1 MKVTRT
7 ASVKLDVSPQESQIL
22 LQTLEAYTNA
32 YNFCCSTGFQNN
44 TKNGIVLH
52 QLTYQ
57 STRDDLPSQLAI
69 SARMVATESLKSVFS
84 KKKTHPNKTFKCPSS
99 KRTSVRLDKN
109 SHTIWFE
116 KSLVSILT
124 TQGRLR
130 LPFKINKYFSQYINW
145 KHTSCTLSFK
155 KNKFF
160 LNVVFEKDV
169 ADVPKS
175 GKYLG
180 IDRGIRKLAVT
191 SNNKF
196 YAGGQTRR
204 VCQRYQ
210 NLRNKLQKCGSRSA
224 KRHLVRLSGRE
235 QRFKADINHQIS
247 KSIVS
252 ELNPGDTIVLEALS
266 GIRNKRMRK
275 KQRKEVNSWNYYQ
288 LETFLTYKA
297 LAKSIHIEYVDAR
310 YTSQRCSK
318 CGYIKRSNR
327 KSQSDFRCGKCGF
340 RLNADLNAARNIV
353 LKHLDSKA
361 FYESRESDRAEVN
374 QPNVRLAF
382 GEQGTSLQASPVGS

>member
-1 MKVTRT
+1 MKVVRT
-7 ASVKLDVSPQESQIL
+7 ASIKLQVTLQESQIL
-22 LQTLEAYTNA
+22 LQTLEAFTNA
-32 YNFCCSTGFQNN
+32 YNFCCSIGFQNN
-44 TKNGIVLH
+44 TQNGIILH
-52 QLTYQ
+52 KLSYS
-57 STRDDLPSQLAI
+57 STRNYLPSQLAI
-69 SARMVATESLKSVFS
+69 SARMLATESLKSVFS
-84 KKKTHPNKTFKCPSS
+84 KRKKYPNKTFKCPSS

-109 SHTIWFE
+109 SHTIWFD
-116 KSLVSILT
+116 KSLISILT
-124 TQGRLR
+124 TSGRLR
-130 LPFKINKYFSQYINW
+130 LPFKINNYFSQYLDW

-155 KNKFF
+155 KNKFL

-169 ADVPKS
+169 ADLPKS

-191 SNNKF
+191 SDNEF

-210 NLRNKLQKCGSRSA
+210 NLRRKLQKCGSRSA

-235 QRFKADINHQIS
+235 QRFKADVNHQIS

-252 ELNPGDTIVLEALS
+252 KLNPGDTIVLEALS

-297 LAKSIHIEYVDAR
+297 LAKSINIEYVDAR

-318 CGYIKRSNR
+318 CGYISRSNR

-340 RLNADLNAARNIV
+340 RLNADLNAAKNIV

-361 FYESRESDRAEVN
+361 FERCRESDRAEVN

-382 GEQGTSLQASPVGS
+382 GEQGTSFCL